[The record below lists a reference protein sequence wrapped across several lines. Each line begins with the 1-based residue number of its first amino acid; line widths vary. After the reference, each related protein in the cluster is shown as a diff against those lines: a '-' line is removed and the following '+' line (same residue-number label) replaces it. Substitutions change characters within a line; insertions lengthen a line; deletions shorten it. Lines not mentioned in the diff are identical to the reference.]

1 MSIYDEIASKS
12 KQFNDNLAHIESL
25 RATNAR
31 LKAELL
37 VLRETARNGEH
48 IKAILTGNKT
58 ADIQH
63 GIRCFICAKPSDV
76 QCHVCKFGYC
86 DNHVNKH
93 VADHSAIW
101 VNVDIDRRY
110 TAKTDEEKIAELQR
124 KIKEIQNRHVS

>member
-1 MSIYDEIASKS
+1 MSIYDEIANKR
-12 KQFNDNLAHIESL
+12 KQFNDNLATIESL

-31 LKAELL
+31 LKADILAL
-37 VLRETARNGEH
+37 QQTAKNGEH
-48 IKAILTGNKT
+48 IKAILTGNKI

-86 DNHVNKH
+86 DNHTNKH
-93 VADHSAIW
+93 QAEHTALW

-110 TAKTDEEKIAELQR
+110 ISKTDEEKIAELQR